1 MMKTILLSL
10 SVLLL
15 SAQDI
20 KRHELFTTGQ
30 GGYAHYRIPGIVV
43 TKKGTLLAYAEARK
57 SLRGDWGTTD
67 IVLRRST
74 DRGATWSPFRAIAAV
89 DGPKAK
95 NPVAVAQ
102 KLATNDE
109 VTYNNPV
116 AIADRKSGAVHFLF
130 CLEYMRAFYMRS
142 DDDGQTFSKPVEIT
156 AAFDR
161 FRPEYPWKVLATGP
175 GHGIQLRNQRL
186 LVPIWISTGTGGHA
200 HRPSVTSTIYS
211 DDSGK
216 TWQRGD
222 IAVPDTADQVFPNET
237 AAAQLS
243 DGRVMLNV
251 RTESKSHRR
260 TIVTSPDGATRWSKP
275 RFDPQLLEPICF
287 GTLLSLGGKR
297 LLFANPD
304 TLDKTGPTGAIGTA
318 EPGKNRDRKNL
329 TVQFS
334 DDNGATWRSKRVME
348 PGWSGYSDLA
358 QGNDGTI
365 YHFYE
370 LGKPDGTAFQTASL
384 QLAAF
389 PLSWLT
395 AKP

>member
-1 MMKTILLSL
+1 MIIAIIF
-10 SVLLL
+10 LL
-15 SAQDI
+15 SALLIPAQDLT
-20 KRHELFTTGQ
+20 RQELFATGQ
-30 GGYAHYRIPGIVV
+30 GGYAHYRIPGIIV
-43 TKKGTLLAYAEARK
+43 TRKGTILAYAEARK

-74 DRGATWSPFRAIAAV
+74 DRGATWSPFRVIAAV

-95 NPVAVAQ
+95 NPVAVVQ
-102 KLATNDE
+102 KLGADEE

-156 AAFDR
+156 SVFDAI
-161 FRPEYPWKVLATGP
+161 RPEYPWKVLATGP
-175 GHGIQLRNQRL
+175 GHGIQLRNGRL

-211 DDSGK
+211 DDSGQ
-216 TWQRGD
+216 TWKRGE
-222 IAVPDTADQVFPNET
+222 IAVPDTPDQVFPSET

-251 RTESKSHRR
+251 RTESKTHRR
-260 TIVTSPDGATRWSKP
+260 TVVTSPDGATHWSKP

-287 GTLLSLGGKR
+287 GTILSLGGKR
-297 LLFANPD
+297 LVFANPD
-304 TLDKTGPTGAIGTA
+304 TLDKTGAAA
-318 EPGKNRDRKNL
+318 ETGKNRDRKNL

-334 DDNGATWRSKRVME
+334 DDDGATWKSKRVME
-348 PGWSGYSDLA
+348 PSWSGYSDLA
-358 QGNDGTI
+358 QGSDGTI

-370 LGKPDGTAFQTASL
+370 LGAKDGMAFQTASL

-389 PLSWLT
+389 PLSWLKS
-395 AKP
+395 KP

>member
-1 MMKTILLSL
+1 MIIAIIF
-10 SVLLL
+10 LL
-15 SAQDI
+15 SALLIPAQDLT
-20 KRHELFTTGQ
+20 RQELFATGQ
-30 GGYAHYRIPGIVV
+30 GGYAHYRIPGIIV
-43 TKKGTLLAYAEARK
+43 TSKGTILAYAEARK

-74 DRGATWSPFRAIAAV
+74 DRGATWSPFRVIAAV

-95 NPVAVAQ
+95 NPVAVVQ
-102 KLATNDE
+102 KLGADEE

-156 AAFDR
+156 SVFDAI
-161 FRPEYPWKVLATGP
+161 RPEYPWKVLATGP
-175 GHGIQLRNQRL
+175 GHGIQLRNGRL

-211 DDSGK
+211 DDSGQ
-216 TWQRGD
+216 TWKRGE
-222 IAVPDTADQVFPNET
+222 IAVPDTPDQVFPSET

-251 RTESKSHRR
+251 RTESKTHRR
-260 TIVTSPDGATRWSKP
+260 TVVTSPDGATHWSKP
-275 RFDPQLLEPICF
+275 RFDPRLLEPICF
-287 GTLLSLGGKR
+287 GTILSLGGKR
-297 LLFANPD
+297 LVFANPD
-304 TLDKTGPTGAIGTA
+304 TLDKTGAAA

-334 DDNGATWRSKRVME
+334 DDDGATWKSKRVME
-348 PGWSGYSDLA
+348 PSWSGYSDLA
-358 QGNDGTI
+358 QGRDGTI

-370 LGKPDGTAFQTASL
+370 LGAKDGMAFQTASL

-389 PLSWLT
+389 PLSWLKS
-395 AKP
+395 KP

>member
-1 MMKTILLSL
+1 MIIAIIF
-10 SVLLL
+10 LL
-15 SAQDI
+15 SALLIPAQDLT
-20 KRHELFTTGQ
+20 RQELFATGQ
-30 GGYAHYRIPGIVV
+30 GGYAHYRIPGIIV
-43 TKKGTLLAYAEARK
+43 TRKGTILAYAEARK

-74 DRGATWSPFRAIAAV
+74 DRGATWSPFRVIAAV

-95 NPVAVAQ
+95 NPVAVVQ
-102 KLATNDE
+102 KLGADEE

-156 AAFDR
+156 SVFDA

-175 GHGIQLRNQRL
+175 GHGIQLRNGRL

-211 DDSGK
+211 DDSGQ
-216 TWQRGD
+216 TWKRGE
-222 IAVPDTADQVFPNET
+222 IAVPDTPDQVFPSET

-251 RTESKSHRR
+251 RTESKTHRR
-260 TIVTSPDGATRWSKP
+260 TVVTSPDGATHWSKP
-275 RFDPQLLEPICF
+275 RFDPRLLEPICF
-287 GTLLSLGGKR
+287 GTILSLGGKR
-297 LLFANPD
+297 LVFANPD
-304 TLDKTGPTGAIGTA
+304 TLDKTGAAA

-334 DDNGATWRSKRVME
+334 DDDGATWKSKRVME
-348 PGWSGYSDLA
+348 PSWSGYSDLA
-358 QGNDGTI
+358 QGSDGTI

-370 LGKPDGTAFQTASL
+370 LGAKDGMAFQTASL

-389 PLSWLT
+389 PLSWLKS
-395 AKP
+395 KP

>member
-1 MMKTILLSL
+1 MIIAIIF
-10 SVLLL
+10 LL
-15 SAQDI
+15 SALLIPAQDLT
-20 KRHELFTTGQ
+20 RQELFATGQ
-30 GGYAHYRIPGIVV
+30 GGYAHYRIPGIIV
-43 TKKGTLLAYAEARK
+43 TRKGTILAYAEARK

-74 DRGATWSPFRAIAAV
+74 DRGATWSPFRVIAAV

-95 NPVAVAQ
+95 NPVAVVQ
-102 KLATNDE
+102 KLGSDEE

-156 AAFDR
+156 SVFDAI
-161 FRPEYPWKVLATGP
+161 RPEYPWKVLATGP
-175 GHGIQLRNQRL
+175 GHGIQLRNGRL

-211 DDSGK
+211 DDSGQ
-216 TWQRGD
+216 TWKRGE
-222 IAVPDTADQVFPNET
+222 IAVPDTPDQVFPSET

-251 RTESKSHRR
+251 RTESKTHRR
-260 TIVTSPDGATRWSKP
+260 TVVTSPDGATHWSKP
-275 RFDPQLLEPICF
+275 RFDPRLLEPICF
-287 GTLLSLGGKR
+287 GTILSLGGKR
-297 LLFANPD
+297 LVFANPD
-304 TLDKTGPTGAIGTA
+304 TLDKTGAAA

-334 DDNGATWRSKRVME
+334 DDDGATWKSKRVME
-348 PGWSGYSDLA
+348 PSWSGYSDLA
-358 QGNDGTI
+358 QGSDGTI

-370 LGKPDGTAFQTASL
+370 LGAKDGMAFQTASL

-389 PLSWLT
+389 PLSWLKS
-395 AKP
+395 KP

>member
-1 MMKTILLSL
+1 MIIAIIF
-10 SVLLL
+10 LL
-15 SAQDI
+15 SALLIPAQDLT
-20 KRHELFTTGQ
+20 RQELFATGQ
-30 GGYAHYRIPGIVV
+30 GGYAHYRIPGIIV
-43 TKKGTLLAYAEARK
+43 TRKGTILAYAEARK

-74 DRGATWSPFRAIAAV
+74 DQGATWSPFRVIAAV
-89 DGPKAK
+89 AGPKAK
-95 NPVAVAQ
+95 NPVAVVQ
-102 KLATNDE
+102 KLGADEE

-156 AAFDR
+156 SVFDAI
-161 FRPEYPWKVLATGP
+161 RPEYPWKVLATGP
-175 GHGIQLRNQRL
+175 GHGIQLRNGRL

-211 DDSGK
+211 DDSGQ
-216 TWQRGD
+216 TWKRGE
-222 IAVPDTADQVFPNET
+222 IAVPDTPDQVFPSET

-251 RTESKSHRR
+251 RTESKTHRR
-260 TIVTSPDGATRWSKP
+260 TVVTSPDGATHWSKP
-275 RFDPQLLEPICF
+275 RFDPRLLEPICF
-287 GTLLSLGGKR
+287 GTILSLGGKR
-297 LLFANPD
+297 LVFANPD
-304 TLDKTGPTGAIGTA
+304 TLDKTGAAA

-334 DDNGATWRSKRVME
+334 DDDGATWKSKRVME
-348 PGWSGYSDLA
+348 PSWSGYSDLA
-358 QGNDGTI
+358 QGSDGTI

-370 LGKPDGTAFQTASL
+370 LGAKDGMAFQTASL

-389 PLSWLT
+389 PLSWLKS
-395 AKP
+395 KP

>member
-1 MMKTILLSL
+1 MIKTIIILLAIL
-10 SVLLL
+10 PL
-15 SAQDI
+15 SAQQL
-20 KRHELFTTGQ
+20 KRQELFTTGQ
-30 GGYAHYRIPGIVV
+30 GGYAHYRIPGVVV
-43 TKKGTLLAYAEARK
+43 TKNGTILAYAEARK

-74 DRGATWSPFRAIAAV
+74 DRGATWSPSRAIAAV

-102 KLATNDE
+102 KLGTNEE

-116 AIADRKSGAVHFLF
+116 AIVDRKSGAVHFLF

-142 DDDGQTFSKPVEIT
+142 DDDGQTFSKPMEIT

-161 FRPEYPWKVLATGP
+161 FRPEYPWKVLAVGP
-175 GHGIQLRNQRL
+175 GHGIQLRNGRL
-186 LVPIWISTGTGGHA
+186 LVPIWLSTGTGGHA
-200 HRPSVTSTIYS
+200 HRPSVTSTLYS
-211 DDSGK
+211 DDGGK
-216 TWQRGD
+216 SWQRGD
-222 IAVPDTADQVFPNET
+222 IAVPDTAEFVFPNET
-237 AAAQLS
+237 AAVQLS
-243 DGRVMLNV
+243 DGTVMLNV
-251 RTESKSHRR
+251 RTETKSHRR
-260 TIVTSPDGATRWSKP
+260 TIVTSPNGATGWSTP
-275 RFDPQLLEPICF
+275 RFDQQLVEPICF

-304 TLDKTGPTGAIGTA
+304 TLDKTGAAA

-329 TVQFS
+329 TIQFS
-334 DDNGATWRSKRVME
+334 DDNGATWKAKRVME

-358 QGNDGTI
+358 QGTDGTI

-370 LGKPDGTAFQTASL
+370 LGAKDGTAFQTASL

-389 PLSWLT
+389 PLSWVT
-395 AKP
+395 SKP

>member
-1 MMKTILLSL
+1 MIIAIIF
-10 SVLLL
+10 LL
-15 SAQDI
+15 SALLIPAQDLT
-20 KRHELFTTGQ
+20 RQELFATGQ
-30 GGYAHYRIPGIVV
+30 GGYAHYRIPGIIV
-43 TKKGTLLAYAEARK
+43 TRKGTILAYAEARK

-74 DRGATWSPFRAIAAV
+74 DRGATWSPFRVIAAV

-95 NPVAVAQ
+95 NPVAVVQ
-102 KLATNDE
+102 KLGADEE

-156 AAFDR
+156 SVFDA

-175 GHGIQLRNQRL
+175 GHGIQLRNGRL

-216 TWQRGD
+216 TWKRGE
-222 IAVPDTADQVFPNET
+222 IAVPDTPDQVFPSET

-251 RTESKSHRR
+251 RTESKTHRR
-260 TIVTSPDGATRWSKP
+260 TVVTSPDGATHWSKP

-287 GTLLSLGGKR
+287 GTILSLGGKR
-297 LLFANPD
+297 LVFANPD
-304 TLDKTGPTGAIGTA
+304 TLDKTGAAA

-334 DDNGATWRSKRVME
+334 DDDGATWKSKRVME
-348 PGWSGYSDLA
+348 PSWSGYSDLA
-358 QGNDGTI
+358 QGSDGTI

-370 LGKPDGTAFQTASL
+370 LGAKDGMAFQTASL

-389 PLSWLT
+389 PLSWLKS
-395 AKP
+395 KP

>member
-1 MMKTILLSL
+1 MIIAIIF
-10 SVLLL
+10 LL
-15 SAQDI
+15 SALLIPAHDLTRQ
-20 KRHELFTTGQ
+20 ELFATGQ
-30 GGYAHYRIPGIVV
+30 GGYAHYRIPGIIV
-43 TKKGTLLAYAEARK
+43 TSKGTILAYAEARK

-74 DRGATWSPFRAIAAV
+74 DRGATWSPFRVIAAV

-95 NPVAVAQ
+95 NPVAVVQ
-102 KLATNDE
+102 KLGADEE

-156 AAFDR
+156 SVFDA

-175 GHGIQLRNQRL
+175 GHGIQLRNGRL

-211 DDSGK
+211 DDSGQ
-216 TWQRGD
+216 TWKRGE
-222 IAVPDTADQVFPNET
+222 IAVPDTPDQVFPSET

-251 RTESKSHRR
+251 RTESKTHRR
-260 TIVTSPDGATRWSKP
+260 TVVTSPDGATHWSKP
-275 RFDPQLLEPICF
+275 RFDPRLLEPICF
-287 GTLLSLGGKR
+287 GTILSLGGKR
-297 LLFANPD
+297 LVFANPD
-304 TLDKTGPTGAIGTA
+304 TLDKTGAAA

-334 DDNGATWRSKRVME
+334 DDDGATWKSKRVME
-348 PGWSGYSDLA
+348 PSWSGYSDLA
-358 QGNDGTI
+358 QGSDGTI

-370 LGKPDGTAFQTASL
+370 LGAKDGMAFQTASL

-389 PLSWLT
+389 PLSWLKS
-395 AKP
+395 KP

>member
-1 MMKTILLSL
+1 MIIAIIF
-10 SVLLL
+10 LL
-15 SAQDI
+15 SALLIPAQDLT
-20 KRHELFTTGQ
+20 RQELFATGQ
-30 GGYAHYRIPGIVV
+30 GGYAHYRIPGIIV
-43 TKKGTLLAYAEARK
+43 TRKGTILAYAEARK

-74 DRGATWSPFRAIAAV
+74 DRGATWSPFRVIAAV

-95 NPVAVAQ
+95 NPVAVVQ
-102 KLATNDE
+102 KLGADEE

-156 AAFDR
+156 SVFDA

-175 GHGIQLRNQRL
+175 GHGIQLRNGRL

-211 DDSGK
+211 DDSGQ
-216 TWQRGD
+216 TWKRGE
-222 IAVPDTADQVFPNET
+222 IAVPDTPDQVFPSET

-251 RTESKSHRR
+251 RTESKTHRR
-260 TIVTSPDGATRWSKP
+260 TVVTSPDGATHWSKP
-275 RFDPQLLEPICF
+275 RFDPRLLEPICF
-287 GTLLSLGGKR
+287 GTILSLGGKR
-297 LLFANPD
+297 LVFANPD
-304 TLDKTGPTGAIGTA
+304 TLDKTGAAA

-334 DDNGATWRSKRVME
+334 DDDGATWKSKRVME
-348 PGWSGYSDLA
+348 PSWSGYSDLA
-358 QGNDGTI
+358 QGRDGTI

-370 LGKPDGTAFQTASL
+370 LGAKDGMAFQTASL

-389 PLSWLT
+389 PLSWLKS
-395 AKP
+395 KP

>member
-1 MMKTILLSL
+1 MIIAIIF
-10 SVLLL
+10 LL
-15 SAQDI
+15 SALLIPAQDLT
-20 KRHELFTTGQ
+20 RQELFATGQ
-30 GGYAHYRIPGIVV
+30 GGYAHYRIPGIIV
-43 TKKGTLLAYAEARK
+43 TRKGTILAYAEARK

-74 DRGATWSPFRAIAAV
+74 DRGATWSPFRVIAAV

-95 NPVAVAQ
+95 NPVAVVQ
-102 KLATNDE
+102 KLGADEE

-156 AAFDR
+156 SVFDA

-175 GHGIQLRNQRL
+175 GHGIQLRNGRL

-211 DDSGK
+211 DDSGQ
-216 TWQRGD
+216 TWKRGE
-222 IAVPDTADQVFPNET
+222 IAVPDTPDQVFPSET

-251 RTESKSHRR
+251 RTESKTHRR
-260 TIVTSPDGATRWSKP
+260 TVVTSPDGATHWSKP

-287 GTLLSLGGKR
+287 GTILSLGSKR
-297 LLFANPD
+297 LVFANPD
-304 TLDKTGPTGAIGTA
+304 TLDKTGAAA

-334 DDNGATWRSKRVME
+334 DDDGATWKSKRVME
-348 PGWSGYSDLA
+348 PSWSGYSDLA
-358 QGNDGTI
+358 QGSDGTI

-370 LGKPDGTAFQTASL
+370 LGAKDGMAFQTASL

-389 PLSWLT
+389 PLSWLKS
-395 AKP
+395 KP

>member
-1 MMKTILLSL
+1 MIIAIIF
-10 SVLLL
+10 LL
-15 SAQDI
+15 SALLIPAQDLT
-20 KRHELFTTGQ
+20 RQELFATGQ
-30 GGYAHYRIPGIVV
+30 GGYAHYRIPGIIV
-43 TKKGTLLAYAEARK
+43 TRKGTILAYAEARK

-74 DRGATWSPFRAIAAV
+74 DRGATWSPFRVIAAV

-95 NPVAVAQ
+95 NPVAVVQ
-102 KLATNDE
+102 KLGSDEE

-156 AAFDR
+156 SVFDA

-175 GHGIQLRNQRL
+175 GHGIQLRNGRL

-211 DDSGK
+211 DDSGQ
-216 TWQRGD
+216 TWKRGE
-222 IAVPDTADQVFPNET
+222 IAVPDTPDQVFPSET

-251 RTESKSHRR
+251 RTESKTHRR
-260 TIVTSPDGATRWSKP
+260 TVVTSPDGATHWSKP

-287 GTLLSLGGKR
+287 GTILSLGGKR
-297 LLFANPD
+297 LVFANPD
-304 TLDKTGPTGAIGTA
+304 TLDKTGAAA

-334 DDNGATWRSKRVME
+334 DDDGATWKSKRVME
-348 PGWSGYSDLA
+348 PSWSGYSDLA
-358 QGNDGTI
+358 QGSDGTI

-370 LGKPDGTAFQTASL
+370 LGAKDGMAFQTASL

-389 PLSWLT
+389 PLSWLKS
-395 AKP
+395 KP

>member
-1 MMKTILLSL
+1 MIRAIIF
-10 SVLLL
+10 LL
-15 SAQDI
+15 SALLLPAQDL
-20 KRHELFTTGQ
+20 KRQELFTTGQ
-30 GGYAHYRIPGIVV
+30 GGYAHYRIPGLIV
-43 TKKGTLLAYAEARK
+43 TRKGTILAYAEARK

-74 DRGATWSPFRAIAAV
+74 DRGGTWSPFRVIAAV

-95 NPVAVAQ
+95 NPVAVVQ
-102 KLATNDE
+102 KLGTDEE

-142 DDDGQTFSKPVEIT
+142 DDDGQTFSRPVEIT
-156 AAFDR
+156 SVFDA

-175 GHGIQLRNQRL
+175 GHGIQLRNGRL

-211 DDSGK
+211 DDAGK
-216 TWQRGD
+216 TWKRGE
-222 IAVPDTADQVFPNET
+222 IAVPDTPDQVFPNET

-251 RTESKSHRR
+251 RTESKAHRR
-260 TIVTSPDGATRWSKP
+260 TVVTSPNGATRWSKP

-287 GTLLSLGGKR
+287 GTILSLGGKR
-297 LLFANPD
+297 LVFANPD
-304 TLDKTGPTGAIGTA
+304 TLDKTGAAA

-334 DDNGATWRSKRVME
+334 DDDGATWKSKRVME
-348 PGWSGYSDLA
+348 PNWSGYSDLA
-358 QGNDGTI
+358 QGTDGTI

-370 LGKPDGTAFQTASL
+370 LGAKEGTAFQTASL

-389 PLSWLT
+389 PLSWLKS
-395 AKP
+395 KP